1 LDKSFLIIRDP
12 ETDTELFLQEI
23 RQLDAVTEPAHF
35 WAAIANSA
43 AYSSEGRRQAVFQ
56 LFQRHVSP
64 GITLAELARSLNNPR
79 WLAGEDLSV
88 VTNLAGELPVEF
100 TLDDTIFVLRVFPE
114 LMDDLYGPWSI
125 YLRVGG
131 KVEPKAFLDLLRG
144 EDVSDEV
151 RQAELLELAFSPDDP
166 VGVG

>member
-1 LDKSFLIIRDP
+1 MDDSLSIITDPDSDYESLLKSV
-12 ETDTELFLQEI
+12 
-23 RQLDAVTEPAHF
+23 RQLGPVTMPVQF
-35 WAAIANSA
+35 WADIANSD
-43 AYSSEGRRQAVFQ
+43 AYRPDHRRQAVFQ

-79 WLAGEDLSV
+79 WLAGDDLSV

-114 LMDDLYGPWSI
+114 LVDDLYGPWSI

-131 KVEPKAFLDLLRG
+131 KVEPEAFLDLLRG
-144 EDVSDEV
+144 EGVSDEV
-151 RQAELLELAFSPDDP
+151 RQAELLELAFSTDDP